1 MQSRRFATVV
11 TIVIIVAFVVVAV
24 APAFAS
30 ASALPGAPASLVLH
44 SRLLGSSPQDGSSV
58 ASASRVVLTFNED
71 VNPDFVKVAVKGPD
85 GLEVRGAPTV
95 EGVEVTQDLVEDLPA
110 GTHAV
115 TYRVVSTDGHPV
127 SGTVTFTTTRAPAS
141 ASPTPSPSP
150 SPSGTPLDN
159 GSVVAS
165 PAPSSTPASADSG
178 SGSLPWLVV
187 GVIAVLVA
195 LGIGAAR
202 RSNGG
207 PGADPGAGDE
217 STGGTGGHP
226 SMERRPPTE

>member
-95 EGVEVTQDLVEDLPA
+95 EGVEVTQDLVEELPA

-165 PAPSSTPASADSG
+165 PAPSSAPGSG
-178 SGSLPWLVV
+178 GSGYGSLPWLVV
-187 GVIAVLVA
+187 GVVAVLVV
-195 LGIGAAR
+195 LGLGAAW
-202 RSNGG
+202 RSVGG
-207 PGADPGAGDE
+207 AGAGPGAGDE
-217 STGGTGGHP
+217 SAGRSDTDWSVVP
-226 SMERRPPTE
+226 RPPTD